1 LRVGTSDCII
11 PPLRIAKSALY
22 FALHGDERAQLFL
35 AKIFLYQ
42 SGHPCMYGSYEN
54 QLERVAVAARMLL
67 EHDTVE
73 QEKVRTILRDKSL
86 EDLEKEKPLVYGIL
100 VTQRKR
106 AE

>member
-1 LRVGTSDCII
+1 
-11 PPLRIAKSALY
+11 
-22 FALHGDERAQLFL
+22 
-35 AKIFLYQ
+35 
-42 SGHPCMYGSYEN
+42 
-54 QLERVAVAARMLL
+54 MLL